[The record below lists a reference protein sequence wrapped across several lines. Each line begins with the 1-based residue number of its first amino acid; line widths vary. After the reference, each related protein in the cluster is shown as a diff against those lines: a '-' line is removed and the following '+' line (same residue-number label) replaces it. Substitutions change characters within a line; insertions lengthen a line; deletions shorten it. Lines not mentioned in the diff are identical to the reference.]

1 MELRL
6 LGPVRVAAGADV
18 VEPGPRQRRLVLALL
33 ALEVNR
39 SVPRDSIVEWIW
51 PDDPPRSAA
60 HAVQVHVSHLRG
72 VLGDDMAIVAEGDGY
87 LLRTDPHRID
97 VHRFLDGVARAR
109 TAPNDRARVGMLD
122 EALALWT
129 GPALA
134 DAATPE
140 IRERLCG
147 ALEET
152 RLSAMEDRFDALLR
166 LGGHS
171 ELVGEI
177 TGLVDVHPTRERL
190 VGQLMLARHRAG
202 QTDRAL
208 EVARRTRA
216 LLADE
221 LGVDPGVE
229 LQRLELAILRN
240 DTTVA
245 PPTPQREP
253 EVPDSRTGLIGR
265 DHDVADVVGRL
276 SDGSVRLLTLTGPG
290 GVGKTRLAVE
300 AARQMSDG
308 VMVVPLAPVR
318 DPSLVLPTIAN
329 SLAIQ
334 DAVGAQ
340 LRTALAVSLRQRR
353 LVLLLDNL
361 EHLLDAVPDI
371 GWLLDAASGL
381 TVLATSRAPLR
392 LRGEHVRPV
401 EPLDPPSA
409 ITLFTER
416 AAQAGATGDLD
427 PDVVAA
433 ICQRLDRLPLAIE
446 LAAARTRLLS
456 PPALLDQLR
465 RSHDLLAD
473 GARDLPARH
482 RALRATVAWSYDLLT
497 STEQAML
504 QAVAV
509 FAGGWTVPAAAAVA
523 DLDQTSTLR
532 LLGSLLDGSLI
543 TRQDNRFTLLETVR
557 TFALSQSE
565 GLLTALR
572 DRHAAYV
579 GDFVEAARRGTD
591 GPDQGAWFDRLHEE
605 QDNLRAALR
614 WLLDQ
619 GRAEECAGLLAFI
632 PYWVVGGRIEE
643 YRRWAVEALAGSLST
658 RARAGVLA
666 LYGFAVFGVDQ
677 AAGVHATAEALR
689 LSRSAGD
696 PLVLAQVLLMRGHV
710 AMWVED
716 HSHAADVLTEA
727 SDLFQRS
734 GFPGHLALA
743 RAARASVAMSLGQP
757 DDAARV
763 LAELEAER
771 RPAGGWDLAVTM
783 VYRGYVLL
791 RLGDW
796 TQAERVVRDAIALTH
811 QFGSGTTMMYALHYL
826 AVIAANTA
834 RPRRAALLAGAAA
847 LLVEQSGPSMLR
859 AAVRDLIREATDK
872 VIADLGPTEL
882 DRLFQ
887 EGRSLSWS
895 RMVALATAP

>member
-6 LGPVRVAAGADV
+6 LGPVRVATGADV
-18 VEPGPRQRRLVLALL
+18 VEPGPRQRRLVLAVL

-39 SVPRDSIVEWIW
+39 AVPRDRLVEWIW

-87 LLRTDPHRID
+87 LLRADPHRID

-109 TAPNDRARVGMLD
+109 TAPNDRARVGLLD

-134 DAATPE
+134 DAASPE

-152 RLSAMEDRFDALLR
+152 RLAAMEDRFDALLR
-166 LGGHS
+166 LGGHH
-171 ELVGEI
+171 ELIGEL
-177 TGLVDVHPTRERL
+177 TTLVDAHPTRERL

-208 EVARRTRA
+208 ELARRTRA
-216 LLADE
+216 LLAEE

-229 LQRLELAILRN
+229 LQQLELAILRN
-240 DTTVA
+240 DTTAA
-245 PPTPQREP
+245 PPAPHPEP
-253 EVPDSRTGLIGR
+253 EAPDRRTGLIGR
-265 DHDVADVVGRL
+265 DTDVADVVGRL
-276 SDGSVRLLTLTGPG
+276 ADDNVRLLTLTGPG

-300 AARQMSDG
+300 AARRMSDG
-308 VMVVPLAPVR
+308 VTVVPLAPVR
-318 DPSLVLPTIAN
+318 DPSLVLPTIAS

-334 DAVGAQ
+334 DTVGTQ
-340 LRTALAVSLRQRR
+340 LRTTLAVSLRQRR
-353 LVLLLDNL
+353 VVLLLDNL
-361 EHLLDAVPDI
+361 EHLLDAAPDI
-371 GWLLDAASGL
+371 GWLLDAASGV

-409 ITLFTER
+409 VTLFTER

-456 PPALLDQLR
+456 PTALLDQLQ

-482 RALRATVAWSYDLLT
+482 RALRATVAWSYDLL
-497 STEQAML
+497 SPDEQAML

-509 FAGGWTVPAAAAVA
+509 FAGGWTVPTAAAVA
-523 DLDQTSTLR
+523 DLDQTTTLR

-557 TFALSQSE
+557 AFALAQSDDR
-565 GLLTALR
+565 LSVFR
-572 DRHAAYV
+572 DRHSAYV
-579 GDFVEAARRGTD
+579 RDFVQAARRGAD
-591 GPDQGAWFDRLHEE
+591 GPDQGMWFDRLREE

-632 PYWVVGGRIEE
+632 PYWVVGGHLEE
-643 YRRWAVEALAGSLST
+643 YRRWAAEALAGSLST
-658 RARAGVLA
+658 RSRAGVLA

-677 AAGVHATAEALR
+677 AAGVEATAEAVR
-689 LSRSAGD
+689 LARSAGD

-716 HSHAADVLTEA
+716 QAHAAEVLSEA
-727 SDLFQRS
+727 SDLFVDT

-743 RAARASVAMSLGQP
+743 RAARASVAMGLGQP
-757 DDAARV
+757 DEAARV

-771 RPAGGWDLAVTM
+771 RPAGGWDLGVTM

-796 TQAERVVRDAIALTH
+796 AAAERVVRGAIALTH

-826 AVIAANTA
+826 AVITANTS
-834 RPRRAALLAGAAA
+834 RPHRAALLAGAAA

-859 AAVRDLIREATDK
+859 AAVRDLIREATEK
-872 VIADLGPTEL
+872 LLADLGPSEL

-887 EGRSLSWS
+887 QGRSLSWAE
-895 RMVALATAP
+895 VVDLVITP